1 MKNEHGLDESL
12 HPTPVSPMRRWLR
25 VYAISLAAWAVV
37 GAMYIGRDV
46 VRKLYWGIPEPWEE
60 LWFWSVRVI
69 VSASLTLAVL
79 WLGRRWPI
87 ERGTWVRHISLHVLF
102 GVGFALARAALELAV
117 QIPLDAALGL
127 ERNWAQSFSSLTVA
141 VLLIFGFH
149 EGVLAYWVILS
160 IQAAFRYHEK
170 FQERARQALKLELHA
185 AELRAQVVQAQLGAL
200 KMQLQPHFLF
210 NTLNAIVVLV
220 RQQRGLQAE
229 EALTRF
235 SDLLR
240 AVLDDRD
247 AQEVTLDRELVYVR
261 LYLSIEQMRF
271 PDRLQVH
278 VSAEPELLD
287 AAVPHLG
294 LQPLVENAV
303 RHGIARRA
311 AGGRIDVRAFRMR
324 NKLHIAIKNDGTG
337 AVRKDDAHGGYGMGL
352 ANLRARLQ
360 QLYGND
366 AELHT
371 EFGEGGETTVTLIL
385 PFRHLAPIDKET
397 LVLGE
402 FAGER
407 VE

>member
-1 MKNEHGLDESL
+1 MNNEHGLDESL
-12 HPTPVSPMRRWLR
+12 HPIPVSRMRRWLR
-25 VYAISLAAWAVV
+25 LYAISLAAWTVV
-37 GAMYIGRDV
+37 GVMYIGADITR
-46 VRKLYWGIPEPWEE
+46 RLYWDIPKLWQES
-60 LWFWSVRVI
+60 WFWSVRVI

-87 ERGTWVRHISLHVLF
+87 ERRTWLRHIGLHVLF
-102 GVGFALARAALELAV
+102 GAGFALARAVLELAV
-117 QIPLDAALGL
+117 HIPLDAALGL
-127 ERNWAQSFSSLTVA
+127 GREWTQSLGNAVA
-141 VLLIFGFH
+141 VVMIFGFH

-160 IQAAFRYHEK
+160 IQSAFRYHEK

-185 AELRAQVVQAQLGAL
+185 AELRTQIVQAQLGAL

-220 RQQRGLQAE
+220 RQQKGLLAE

-271 PDRLQVH
+271 PDRMQAH

-287 AAVPHLG
+287 AAVPHLA

-311 AGGRIDVRAFRMR
+311 AGGRIEVHAFRVR
-324 NKLHIAIKNDGTG
+324 EKLHIAIKNDGAG
-337 AVRKDDAHGGYGMGL
+337 AVRKGETNGGYGMGL
-352 ANLRARLQ
+352 ANLRARLE
-360 QLYGND
+360 QLYGSE

-371 EFGEGGETTVTLIL
+371 AFGDDGATTVTVIL
-385 PFRHLAPIDKET
+385 PFRNLASTEKET
-397 LVLGE
+397 LLLGE
-402 FAGER
+402 LAGDC
-407 VE
+407 VG

>member
-1 MKNEHGLDESL
+1 MKNEHDFGESL
-12 HPTPVSPMRRWLR
+12 HPAEASPMRRWLR
-25 VYAISLAAWAVV
+25 VYAISLAAWTVV
-37 GAMYIGRDV
+37 GMMYVGRDV
-46 VRKLYWGIPEPWEE
+46 TRKLYWGIPEPWQEV
-60 LWFWSVRVI
+60 WFWSVRVI
-69 VSASLTLAVL
+69 VSATLTLAVI
-79 WLGRRWPI
+79 WAGRRWPI
-87 ERGTWVRHISLHVLF
+87 ERPTWLRHISLHVLF
-102 GVGFALARAALELAV
+102 GAGFALARAALELAV

-127 ERNWAQSFSSLTVA
+127 EREWVKSFNNAVA
-141 VLLIFGFH
+141 VVLIFGFH

-160 IQAAFRYHEK
+160 IQSAFRYYER
-170 FQERARQALKLELHA
+170 FEERARQTLKLELHA
-185 AELRAQVVQAQLGAL
+185 AELRAQIVQAQLGAL

-220 RQQRGLQAE
+220 RQQKALQAE
-229 EALTRF
+229 EALTRL

-247 AQEVTLDRELVYVR
+247 AQEVTLNRELVYVR

-278 VSAEPELLD
+278 VSAEPALLD
-287 AAVPHLG
+287 AAVPHLA

-311 AGGRIDVRAFRMR
+311 KGGRIEVHACRMR
-324 NKLHIAIKNDGTG
+324 DKLHLAVKNDGAGEVHKGDTN
-337 AVRKDDAHGGYGMGL
+337 GGYGMGL

-360 QLYGND
+360 QLYGNE

-371 EFGEGGETTVTLIL
+371 AFDEDGATTVTVIL
-385 PFRHLAPIDKET
+385 PFRDLGSNSREA

-407 VE
+407 IV